1 MSRRISRLTAH
12 LGYLAGLLP
21 SDAAEMS
28 RRAADYTWTP
38 PRDFRVICACQRH
51 GTRRALLHRTK
62 TAARAVA
69 RHVHRRTL
77 AVLIGIPLAFGAVG
91 IRATSTTA
99 AFPIF
104 DTRQVRE
111 ALLHPERAAT
121 TFTFD
126 MAKEAFFRTS
136 VPYGSIILREARKN
150 RLQPELIAA
159 VVQAESDFRPGLVS
173 SKSAQGLM
181 QIIPETSRI
190 LGCDDPFDPSK
201 NIAAGTK
208 YLRHLVDRFGDERI
222 ALAAYNAGEGR
233 VERCGGVPPIAET
246 RQYLDRVNRHTRT
259 YRACVRNRYIAA
271 QRIGI
276 AE

>member
-1 MSRRISRLTAH
+1 MSRRISRLSARF
-12 LGYLAGLLP
+12 GYLAGLLP
-21 SDAAEMS
+21 FDAAEMS
-28 RRAADYTWTP
+28 RRAADYAWTP

-51 GTRRALLHRTK
+51 GTRPKRLR
-62 TAARAVA
+62 
-69 RHVHRRTL
+69 RRTL
-77 AVLIGIPLAFGAVG
+77 ALLVGVPLAFGAAG
-91 IRATSTTA
+91 IRATSTA
-99 AFPIF
+99 AGFPILN
-104 DTRQVRE
+104 TRQVRE
-111 ALLHPERAAT
+111 ALLHSERAAT
-121 TFTFD
+121 TFTID

-159 VVQAESDFRPGLVS
+159 VVQAESDFRPSLVS

-208 YLRHLVDRFGDERI
+208 YLRYLVDRFGDERI

-233 VERCGGVPPIAET
+233 VERCGGIPPIAET
-246 RQYLDRVNRHTRT
+246 REYLDRVNRHTRT